1 MVSPSL
7 TERQELEMDS
17 SVRKIPVMRYT
28 IAQIP
33 PGDVYL
39 IWSHTIDSYRQ
50 PSAARILSTLQRH
63 SEGLEASTCARC
75 ECSCAVTRGCGSSSN
90 NMTGPARRLRTSVTS
105 YLIDM

>member
-17 SVRKIPVMRYT
+17 SVRKRPVMRYT

-50 PSAARILSTLQRH
+50 PSAARIYQRYNDIAK
-63 SEGLEASTCARC
+63 GWRLAPVQDASV
-75 ECSCAVTRGCGSSSN
+75 AVQLRGAAE
-90 NMTGPARRLRTSVTS
+90 ARRTT
-105 YLIDM
+105 